1 MKLTFTR
8 QTAVALTSI
17 GLALAA
23 ALAGCASTGATNPVG
38 ASLPTPS
45 PSREAA
51 SVRCAQDTAFCF
63 PGDAGPGGGTIFSV
77 IPGNGQATILEVAE
91 QYWYTD
97 CDTCLGTA
105 NADGSITWDEAE
117 EVIAAYSNNVSNGG
131 TGDWRMP
138 TMPELRLLYDF
149 PGRNAI
155 GGFAPTWYWSSDA
168 SENTGSVEILN
179 FGSGSSG
186 TNPKSDR
193 YMVRPVRTAQSPF
206 S

>member
-1 MKLTFTR
+1 MTFAR

-17 GLALAA
+17 GLVITAA
-23 ALAGCASTGATNPVG
+23 MTGCASTGATDPAG
-38 ASLPTPS
+38 ASSPTTS
-45 PSREAA
+45 VSREAA

-63 PGDAGPGGGTIFSV
+63 PGDVGPGGGTVFSIV
-77 IPGNGQATILEVAE
+77 PGKGQATILEVAE

-97 CDTCLGTA
+97 CDTCVGTA
-105 NADGSITWDEAE
+105 NGDGPVTWDEAE

-131 TGDWRMP
+131 QGDWRMP
-138 TMPELRLLYDF
+138 SMQELRLLYDF

-179 FGSGSSG
+179 FGNGSSG
-186 TNPKSDR
+186 INPKSDAYR
-193 YMVRPVRTAQSPF
+193 VRPVRTAQSPLD
-206 S
+206 